1 MTRLGE
7 GGKMME
13 QAAPLDVDGANAW
26 KSAAVQN
33 ASTWMSVDEEDGG
46 SNVEDAIAGEEV
58 EEGDNDIEL
67 IVQAS
72 LFFTSITTPMYTLYH
87 TYTLY

>member
-1 MTRLGE
+1 
-7 GGKMME
+7 MME

-46 SNVEDAIAGEEV
+46 SNVEDAIAGEE
-58 EEGDNDIEL
+58 GDNDIEL